1 MRAKRIVSLAAAAQS
16 DLDNIAAWTTENF
29 GPAQAESYIEAILDT
44 IDELTALNSSS
55 RSLARDEVAK
65 GMRTLHMRRRGRRGR
80 HFLLYSETE
89 DEVKIQRILHDSMEL
104 SRHLPREDI

>member
-1 MRAKRIVSLAAAAQS
+1 MRGKRIVSLAAAAQG

-29 GPAQAESYIEAILDT
+29 GPSQAESYIEAILDT
-44 IDELTALNSSS
+44 IDELTAQNSPS

-65 GMRTLHMRRRGRRGR
+65 GMRTLHKRKRGRRGR

-89 DEVKIQRILHDSMEL
+89 DEVKIQRVLHDSMEL
-104 SRHLPREDI
+104 SRHLPREDV